1 MADSI
6 SSRCASPSAP
16 PGQFFWAGWAVP
28 YAQGLLQ
35 AQRDQLE
42 SAVLWQQSFAAFYRD
57 LWDRW
62 IAHCAGGA
70 PIDV

>member
-1 MADSI
+1 MADHHAA
-6 SSRCASPSAP
+6 RAASATPDLLYAAP
-16 PGQFFWAGWAVP
+16 WAPYLEGW
-28 YAQGLLQ
+28 LQ

-42 SAVLWQQSFAAFYRD
+42 SAILWQQSFVALYRE

>member
-1 MADSI
+1 MTDSL
-6 SSRCASPSAP
+6 SVRAAP
-16 PGQFFWAGWAVP
+16 PAWPDPLPWTTGSAWLEGW
-28 YAQGLLQ
+28 LQ

-42 SAVLWQQSFAAFYRD
+42 SAILWQQSFAAFHRD

-70 PIDV
+70 PIDA

>member
-1 MADSI
+1 MPDPRSAQAAPLTLLDLLPWTA
-6 SSRCASPSAP
+6 ASA
-16 PGQFFWAGWAVP
+16 WLEGW
-28 YAQGLLQ
+28 LQ

-42 SAVLWQQSFAAFYRD
+42 TLMLWQQSFATFYRD
-57 LWDRW
+57 QWDRW